1 MRDIPDGFRQPLYLI
16 SKDDHDRAFRESDFF
31 VVNCAWILLNRD
43 DVRIR
48 SESRELFERV
58 GRMPPCKRVLCS
70 ERRFEKPRRLS
81 AKPINGGGGISSE
94 HNCISSDRIGGAHDR
109 AGILRTAYIA
119 EKNRATGPFY
129 IFSLTLH
136 ICYTTVMLNIFP
148 DLLTYSLLGPFILR
162 VSLGILFIN
171 LGYLEL
177 TREKER
183 WLRVFETIRF
193 SPARFW
199 VRVFGVVEIAGGL
212 LLVLGV
218 LTQAAALLF
227 TVISL
232 AEMYIEYRAPVV
244 LRRNIV
250 FYGLIFVISASLLL
264 TGAGAFAFD
273 LPL

>member
-1 MRDIPDGFRQPLYLI
+1 
-16 SKDDHDRAFRESDFF
+16 
-31 VVNCAWILLNRD
+31 
-43 DVRIR
+43 
-48 SESRELFERV
+48 
-58 GRMPPCKRVLCS
+58 
-70 ERRFEKPRRLS
+70 
-81 AKPINGGGGISSE
+81 
-94 HNCISSDRIGGAHDR
+94 
-109 AGILRTAYIA
+109 
-119 EKNRATGPFY
+119 
-129 IFSLTLH
+129 
-136 ICYTTVMLNIFP
+136 MLNIFP